1 MKRIILTILTLLLT
15 MSSSVLAATQSGETV
30 TVPHHKST
38 FVELVGKA
46 SRVSLGDPDVLDI
59 VMLKADELFLIGK
72 KLGSTNLM
80 AWDSRGQL
88 IESINIEVTHDVNNL
103 KSKLFEIMPDE
114 TVNVQ
119 SAQNRLILSGQVS
132 SLEKMNLALR
142 LAETYAAGQAADS
155 ETGSR
160 NSQASRTGVV
170 NLMTIGGAQQ
180 VMLEV
185 TVAEVQRSLIRRF
198 GTNFNFLQNNGK
210 FSIGGTSAGG
220 GIGAFPAIQPGGSN
234 LIAPVFSSSAV
245 ESTGLLSSFID
256 GNTLFTLALDVAKET
271 GVAKVLAEPN
281 LTALSGSNAEFL
293 AGGEF
298 PIPVPGDDGIT
309 IQYKEYG
316 VGVKFTPTVLS
327 DKQINLNLAVD
338 VSEIA
343 ASTSLSL
350 NASGTN
356 ATYYIPPITRRS
368 ASSTIELADGQT
380 LGIAGL
386 LSENVRDS
394 ASKVPGLGEVPV
406 LGQLF
411 GSQEYISGETELV
424 ILVTPRLAKPI
435 DRSKIKLPTDAF
447 VEPNDLKYYLL
458 GKGAYIAKPD
468 DVHRAEQNDY
478 QALETDSSRGGSEG
492 SFGHEM

>member
-1 MKRIILTILTLLLT
+1 MKRIITTLILLLAC
-15 MSSSVLAATQSGETV
+15 SSSAKAATQSGKTIN
-30 TVPHHKST
+30 VPHHKSA
-38 FVELVGKA
+38 FVELSGRA
-46 SRVSLGDPDVLDI
+46 TRVSLGDPDVLDI
-59 VMLKADELFLIGK
+59 VMIKADELFLIGK

-80 AWDSRGQL
+80 AWDGQGML
-88 IESINIEVTHDVNNL
+88 IESLNIEVTHDVNNL
-103 KSKLFEIMPDE
+103 KSKLFEILPDE

-160 NSQASRTGVV
+160 NKEADSTGVV

-185 TVAEVQRSLIRRF
+185 TVAEVQRSLVRRF
-198 GTNFNFLQNNGK
+198 GNNFNFFQNNGR
-210 FSIGGTSAGG
+210 FSIGATSIGG
-220 GIGAFPAIQPGGSN
+220 GI
-234 LIAPVFSSSAV
+234 SSIGPILNTPSVDA
-245 ESTGLLSSFID
+245 TGLLSSFID
-256 GNTLFTLALDVAKET
+256 GNTLFTLALDIAKEN

-281 LTALSGSNAEFL
+281 LTTLSGSNAEFL

-298 PIPVPGDDGIT
+298 PIPVPGEDGVT
-309 IQYKEYG
+309 IEYKEYG
-316 VGVKFTPTVLS
+316 VGVEFIPTVLS
-327 DKQINLNLAVD
+327 DKKINLNLAVD

-350 NASGTN
+350 SASGTN

-368 ASSTIELADGQT
+368 ASSTLELADGQT
-380 LGIAGL
+380 IGIAGL

-394 ASKVPGLGEVPV
+394 ASRLPGMGDVPI

-435 DRSKIKLPTDAF
+435 DRSKVTLPTDAF
-447 VEPNDLKYYLL
+447 VDTSDLKYYLL
-458 GKGAYIAKPD
+458 GRTAYIAKPEDMD
-468 DVHRAEQNDY
+468 DSRGSQRSSHD
-478 QALETDSSRGGSEG
+478 LEDSSRGGSEG

>member
-1 MKRIILTILTLLLT
+1 MKTIIIALTLMVTL
-15 MSSSVLAATQSGETV
+15 SYGVNAATQSGKTV
-30 TVPHHKST
+30 NVPHHKST
-38 FVELVGKA
+38 FVELAGKA

-80 AWDSRGQL
+80 AWNSRGQL

-103 KSKLFEIMPDE
+103 KSKLFEILPNE

-142 LAETYAAGQAADS
+142 LAETYAAGQSADDAMG
-155 ETGSR
+155 TR
-160 NSQASRTGVV
+160 NAKDSSTGVV

-185 TVAEVQRSLIRRF
+185 TVAEVQRSLVRRF
-198 GTNFNFLQNNGK
+198 GTNFNFLQSNGS
-210 FSIGGTSAGG
+210 FSLGGTTIGG
-220 GIGAFPAIQPGGSN
+220 GIANTDVGTIVS
-234 LIAPVFSSSAV
+234 PVFSTAAV
-245 ESTGLLSSFID
+245 DSTGLLTSFID
-256 GNTLFTLALDVAKET
+256 GNTLFTLALDIAKNT

-298 PIPVPGDDGIT
+298 PIPVPSDDGIT
-309 IQYKEYG
+309 VSYKEYG
-316 VGVKFTPTVLS
+316 VGVKFVPTVLS
-327 DKQINLNLAVD
+327 DKKINLNLAVD

-343 ASTSLSL
+343 TSTSLSL

-368 ASSTIELADGQT
+368 ASSTLELADGQT
-380 LGIAGL
+380 IGIAGL

-394 ASKVPGLGEVPV
+394 VNRIPGLGDLPV

-411 GSQEYISGETELV
+411 GSKEYISGETELV

-435 DRSKIKLPTDAF
+435 DRSKITLPTDAF
-447 VEPNDLKYYLL
+447 VEPTDIKYYLL
-458 GKGAYIAKPD
+458 GKGADIVNPQD
-468 DVHRAEQNDY
+468 EQQQQPQD
-478 QALETDSSRGGSEG
+478 QQEIEDTSRGGSEG

>member
-1 MKRIILTILTLLLT
+1 MKRIILILTLLFT
-15 MSSSVLAATQSGETV
+15 FNASALAATQSGKTV
-30 TVPHHKST
+30 NVPHHKST
-38 FVELVGKA
+38 FVELSAKA
-46 SRVSLGDPDVLDI
+46 TRVSLGDPDVLDI

-80 AWDSRGQL
+80 AWDSRGRL

-103 KSKLFEIMPDE
+103 KTKLFEIMPNE

-132 SLEKMNLALR
+132 SMEKMNLALR
-142 LAETYAAGQAADS
+142 LAETYAAGQAADDQTES
-155 ETGSR
+155 RNKETGT
-160 NSQASRTGVV
+160 TGVV

-185 TVAEVQRSLIRRF
+185 TVAEVQRSLVRRF
-198 GTNFNFLQNNGK
+198 GSNFNFFQTNGN

-220 GIGAFPAIQPGGSN
+220 GFLGANPIFGAP
-234 LIAPVFSSSAV
+234 IA
-245 ESTGLLSSFID
+245 ESTGILSSFID
-256 GNTLFTLALDVAKET
+256 SNTLFTLALDIAKET

-281 LTALSGSNAEFL
+281 LTALSGAKAEFL

-298 PIPVPGDDGIT
+298 PIPVPDDNGIT
-309 IQYKEYG
+309 IEYKEYG
-316 VGVKFTPTVLS
+316 VGVKFVPTILS
-327 DKQINLNLAVD
+327 DKKINLNLAVD

-343 ASTSLSL
+343 TSTTLSLS
-350 NASGTN
+350 ASGTN

-368 ASSTIELADGQT
+368 ASSTLELADGQT
-380 LGIAGL
+380 IGIAGL

-394 ASKVPGLGEVPV
+394 ASKLPGIGDVPV

-424 ILVTPRLAKPI
+424 ILVTPRLAKPV

-458 GKGAYIAKPD
+458 GQGAYIAKPD
-468 DVHRAEQNDY
+468 EAKGAQPKQYDDLQDP
-478 QALETDSSRGGSEG
+478 SRGGAEG